1 MFPKYKNTKTKK
13 VGGEREE
20 FDLEI
25 EPIQVHVHRPW
36 KERVVDAL
44 VLFAIA
50 LAAQA
55 IFAIFMA

>member
-1 MFPKYKNTKTKK
+1 MFPKYKNKKTKK
-13 VGGEREE
+13 VGGEQEE

-25 EPIQVHVHRPW
+25 EPVQVQVHRPW

-44 VLFAIA
+44 ILFAIA

-55 IFAIFMA
+55 IIAIVMT